1 MSLHAKTV
9 PPCDFATSRT
19 MARPRPRPEPARPP
33 GRPAHPRPQQFSDH
47 GAGDRDGGLGLGLT
61 IAAGQTRLLGARLTV
76 TALAKGPATVPGGRR
91 LLDDPKAAWRIVSG
105 LTLAGFVAGFFALLT
120 LNGAPPWG
128 GRPDQLALAAP
139 VHKVTQ
145 LRKQAEQRLRAAE
158 VSAVVGVDD
167 GFVATAHYDS
177 RQVTATVSGGPA
189 ELDLARTAPTGLTP
203 DPGRQHCCTGG
214 SPAPPSS
221 VP

>member
-1 MSLHAKTV
+1 M
-9 PPCDFATSRT
+9 
-19 MARPRPRPEPARPP
+19 
-33 GRPAHPRPQQFSDH
+33 
-47 GAGDRDGGLGLGLT
+47 
-61 IAAGQTRLLGARLTV
+61 
-76 TALAKGPATVPGGRR
+76 PGGRR
-91 LLDDPKAAWRIVSG
+91 LLDAPKAAWRIVSG

-120 LNGAPPWG
+120 LNAAPPWG
-128 GRPDQLALAAP
+128 GRPDQLTLAAS

-167 GFVATAHYDS
+167 GFVATAPYDS
-177 RQVTATVSGGPA
+177 RQVTATVSGGLA
-189 ELDLARTAPTGLTP
+189 ELDLARTALTGLTP